1 MEGVAF
7 ASRRNIETIK
17 KRGNPLARMVAAGGG
32 AKTRLWLE
40 IKASIYGCPIVTP
53 SNPEC
58 GVLGCAILA
67 GVGAGLFQAVDDA
80 VARLVRYEA
89 EIAPNPAWSEHY
101 EPMISLFNRIY
112 EQSEE
117 YWDAFSALVLEES
130 NT

>member
-17 KRGNPLARMVAAGGG
+17 KRGNPSRGWWRQAA

-40 IKASIYGCPIVTP
+40 IKASIYGCPILTP
-53 SNPEC
+53 ADPEC

-67 GVGAGLFQAVDDA
+67 GVGVGLFQTVDDA

-89 EIAPNPAWSEHY
+89 EIAPNPAWSERTN
-101 EPMISLFNRIY
+101 P
-112 EQSEE
+112 
-117 YWDAFSALVLEES
+117 
-130 NT
+130 